1 MGSRTFYWVYPFI
14 LGGFY
19 LGLKIVQK
27 MLSQEISESSK
38 NSKSSEITPEIFN
51 DHNLLTAFMLSL
63 AELFFIP
70 LLLLEKMFM
79 TSKRNIQ
86 KTKGIYVVRNSKCSK
101 KKLGL
106 FGIVILID
114 SLSLLLNTFT
124 KARTMFSYDL
134 IYKAVFIIFSTLF
147 SKLFLKLNYHR
158 HHVLG
163 SFIIFLF
170 IFILTCIDFF
180 TEEHEDKIQVII
192 LILLTII
199 VQVASAVQE
208 VSEKYLMEFEFMSP
222 FLIVGISGVIP
233 ALVYGII
240 LFYRIITKQFTIY
253 LSQPE
258 LLFGLLFAFYWF
270 FSLGRIRTNQ
280 RYSPTHRGFAE
291 LMGVMIYLIYDLFSS
306 EENKQKQIVL
316 YVLFFIF
323 IWIGAL
329 IYWEFIAIP
338 CYNLDK
344 YVTKNITNRLIL
356 EEKENTQDSLTLL
369 SSNEFDHTN
378 MADTE

>member
-1 MGSRTFYWVYPFI
+1 M
-14 LGGFY
+14 
-19 LGLKIVQK
+19 
-27 MLSQEISESSK
+27 
-38 NSKSSEITPEIFN
+38 
-51 DHNLLTAFMLSL
+51 
-63 AELFFIP
+63 
-70 LLLLEKMFM
+70 
-79 TSKRNIQ
+79 
-86 KTKGIYVVRNSKCSK
+86 
-101 KKLGL
+101 
-106 FGIVILID
+106 
-114 SLSLLLNTFT
+114 
-124 KARTMFSYDL
+124 
-134 IYKAVFIIFSTLF
+134 
-147 SKLFLKLNYHR
+147 KLNYYR
-158 HHVLG
+158 HHFLG
-163 SFIIFLF
+163 SFIIFFF
-170 IFILTCIDFF
+170 IVILTCIEFLTKDPG
-180 TEEHEDKIQVII
+180 DKNQIII
-192 LILLTII
+192 LILLTVI
-199 VQVASAVQE
+199 VQVAPAVQE